1 MFQSAGYPR
10 GKACSASRLN
20 VCWRSTPSGL
30 IVRQSKNYSHDGV
43 IVGSVLRLALV

>member
-10 GKACSASRLN
+10 GKACSARKLS
-20 VCWRSTPSGL
+20 VCWRSTLLGL
-30 IVRQSKNYSHDGV
+30 IVRRYKNYSHDGV